1 MEKPTTIGRAQSR
14 DKSSGSPENFSP
26 EMFEEDNPR
35 DPSELKQIDI
45 LEKVTKN
52 FYDHTKKLFDGGELG
67 RAESKNPHN
76 YRGRPNFTSVS
87 SWADEDERINTS

>member
-45 LEKVTKN
+45 LEKVTK
-52 FYDHTKKLFDGGELG
+52 KLLYYFFNSDSLL
-67 RAESKNPHN
+67 KLL
-76 YRGRPNFTSVS
+76 
-87 SWADEDERINTS
+87 

>member
-14 DKSSGSPENFSP
+14 DKSSGSPETFSP

-45 LEKVTKN
+45 LEKVTK
-52 FYDHTKKLFDGGELG
+52 KLLYYFFNSDSLL
-67 RAESKNPHN
+67 KLL
-76 YRGRPNFTSVS
+76 
-87 SWADEDERINTS
+87 